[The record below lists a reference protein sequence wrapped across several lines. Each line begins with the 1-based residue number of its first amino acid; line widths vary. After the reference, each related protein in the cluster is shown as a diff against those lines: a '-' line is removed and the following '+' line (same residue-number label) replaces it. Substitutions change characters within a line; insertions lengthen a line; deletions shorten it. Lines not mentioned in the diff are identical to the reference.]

1 MGRKTGRK
9 KEGEKCSIT
18 LDTAIIED
26 EALLRELLR
35 EIQSKRKTMKLV
47 VSDKIKLILDNEDL
61 NKYEAEI
68 KERVGAKEIEYKKI
82 DKPTGKA
89 QYKETVIKF
98 KFEKA

>member
-1 MGRKTGRK
+1 MTMH
-9 KEGEKCSIT
+9 
-18 LDTAIIED
+18 LTA
-26 EALLRELLR
+26 
-35 EIQSKRKTMKLV
+35 EISAIRFMIV
-47 VSDKIKLILDNEDL
+47 
-61 NKYEAEI
+61 EI